1 MLSNWIISEMA
12 LPLWRTDSSLLS
24 TDDDQT
30 HKTSLVG
37 RGQVHKTLTYL
48 LHYESR
54 TFCLLLSYYTETNKV
69 NFPSLQANIVF
80 SPLTNLLHLNS
91 LSEFSPKAEMSLEK
105 EQKTKEKDQ
114 FVDKSE
120 VAYKYKFP
128 IYSATQKIVLVN
140 HTYYE

>member
-1 MLSNWIISEMA
+1 MDEGKCIKH
-12 LPLWRTDSSLLS
+12 WRTFS
-24 TDDDQT
+24 TTNLARSASCWAITQKQT
-30 HKTSLVG
+30 KLI
-37 RGQVHKTLTYL
+37 
-48 LHYESR
+48 
-54 TFCLLLSYYTETNKV
+54 
-69 NFPSLQANIVF
+69 FPACKQTQS
-80 SPLTNLLHLNS
+80 SPLTNLLHFNS